1 MFTDVANST
10 EIANAIGDHLD
21 LQAAIIAEQEGILVK
36 TLGDGSMSGFDS
48 ASSALRAAI
57 KTQTASAEVDSDS
70 NLKLRIGIH
79 ACVASLQFDGRPTQ
93 TTTSPMTTFR
103 SLRVRHC
110 AE

>member
-1 MFTDVANST
+1 M
-10 EIANAIGDHLD
+10 IGGHLD
-21 LQAAIIAEQEGILVK
+21 LQAAIIAEQEGVLVK

-79 ACVASLQFDGRPTQ
+79 AGDVIQ
-93 TTTSPMTTFR
+93 TEAIFLALSSTNR
-103 SLRVRHC
+103 LV
-110 AE
+110 